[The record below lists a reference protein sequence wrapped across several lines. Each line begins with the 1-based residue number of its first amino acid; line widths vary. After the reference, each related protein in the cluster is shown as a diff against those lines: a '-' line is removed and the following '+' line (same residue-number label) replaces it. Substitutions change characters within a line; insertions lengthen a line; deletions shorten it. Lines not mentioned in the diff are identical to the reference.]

1 MYILRWYN
9 KIVLNHLYVI
19 KHVYRRFVSLKREWL
34 FFAKD
39 NILAEYK
46 TNDGSLWNFF
56 CDVQKGPIKTFIP
69 GKKSQS

>member
-1 MYILRWYN
+1 MFMDDSCPWN
-9 KIVLNHLYVI
+9 END
-19 KHVYRRFVSLKREWL
+19 